1 MMEVPLAASILVDHL
16 ADAGIQAFVN
26 TCNESIDEEKLRKSL
41 MQYIQNNRRFS
52 DLTSLESNF
61 DFSGLQDY
69 IQLDFFEE
77 VANASFGVDPAIRRN
92 ARSESIRKAIT
103 YAKPENEEAERVV
116 KKYILGCLD
125 IIRDYYRQRIDRK
138 LWVLAADVVDSINQH
153 SDGICE
159 HILSEMK
166 GLSLN
171 SNPISADNCANY
183 VKNGKVSELSAMIDN
198 AAYSMSKEHPL
209 APQYGYGFNN
219 NRIVSIP
226 LTDDAMQKYPPMF
239 KISGEVLLNGQPV
252 QPSEDIFNYADRHQ
266 SVVTMHVVKSMKMLG
281 DEEDPIQYEAEELI
295 GKTVIRKP
303 TPFPPK
309 RPCAIRIDGNTVIPY
324 IELRTQEILDNN
336 RYIISNKDQKYSR
349 LFVQF
354 TTEPNQKEVIFQ
366 IDFGCK
372 AKGDKIRVK
381 DLLERETF
389 RKSVLTSKL
398 IEVLDL
404 SEEGKVL
411 LRTASDAVWDD
422 PANLN
427 LLNEDINFL
436 SRIYAIEQYLGHEF
450 TNLFDMDLAGISN
463 IIIVS
468 DILRKRE
475 ITEFQFRAQYP
486 ITVIKEFQ
494 SAIAHYANEPHTFK
508 VPMKPTFKILGVDVQ
523 LPVVWTFHNVI
534 WENFEQVRQK
544 IINSNEGDKVMVTF
558 VPVEGGYKRLEL
570 QQ

>member
-1 MMEVPLAASILVDHL
+1 M
-16 ADAGIQAFVN
+16 
-26 TCNESIDEEKLRKSL
+26 
-41 MQYIQNNRRFS
+41 
-52 DLTSLESNF
+52 
-61 DFSGLQDY
+61 
-69 IQLDFFEE
+69 
-77 VANASFGVDPAIRRN
+77 
-92 ARSESIRKAIT
+92 
-103 YAKPENEEAERVV
+103 
-116 KKYILGCLD
+116 
-125 IIRDYYRQRIDRK
+125 
-138 LWVLAADVVDSINQH
+138 
-153 SDGICE
+153 
-159 HILSEMK
+159 
-166 GLSLN
+166 
-171 SNPISADNCANY
+171 
-183 VKNGKVSELSAMIDN
+183 
-198 AAYSMSKEHPL
+198 
-209 APQYGYGFNN
+209 
-219 NRIVSIP
+219 
-226 LTDDAMQKYPPMF
+226 
-239 KISGEVLLNGQPV
+239 
-252 QPSEDIFNYADRHQ
+252 
-266 SVVTMHVVKSMKMLG
+266 
-281 DEEDPIQYEAEELI
+281 
-295 GKTVIRKP
+295 
-303 TPFPPK
+303 
-309 RPCAIRIDGNTVIPY
+309 
-324 IELRTQEILDNN
+324 
-336 RYIISNKDQKYSR
+336 
-349 LFVQF
+349 
-354 TTEPNQKEVIFQ
+354 IFQ

-372 AKGDKIRVK
+372 ARGDKLRVK